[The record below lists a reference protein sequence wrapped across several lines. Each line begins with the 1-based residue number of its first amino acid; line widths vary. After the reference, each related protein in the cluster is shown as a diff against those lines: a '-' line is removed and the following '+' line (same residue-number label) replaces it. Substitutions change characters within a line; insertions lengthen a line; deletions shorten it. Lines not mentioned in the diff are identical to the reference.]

1 MILILFLALVA
12 APIAVSAT
20 LYAFSARAE
29 NWQIAD
35 RSSAGL
41 LPQPAAKP
49 EAAVRI
55 YAARTVRW
63 KQIFA
68 VHSWIVFKEN
78 GAPSY
83 TRYDYTAWGEPIR
96 VNGFAADGRWFGE
109 VPETVFAADGAEAE
123 KLIPKI
129 KQAIAAYEYRNY
141 GDYRAWPG
149 PNSNTF
155 VAAIIDAVPE
165 MRTTLPPTAVG
176 KDFPYDRNWLSS
188 DRHRLSRDARRLPH
202 ADRRL
207 DRRHRAQ
214 PARRRGRPRHP
225 PACDQAAGPRPH
237 RHERVLARSARL
249 ASAHRYFGVSR
260 SIAKSSNHGRSRPA
274 ISSPIICAAR

>member
-1 MILILFLALVA
+1 MILSLFLALVA
-12 APIAVSAT
+12 APVAVSAT

-29 NWQIAD
+29 NWQMAD

-41 LPQPAAKP
+41 LPPAQAKS

-63 KQIFA
+63 RGIFA
-68 VHSWIVFKEN
+68 VHSWIVFKDRN
-78 GAPSY
+78 APTY

-129 KQAIAAYEYRNY
+129 RTAIANYEHRNY

-155 VAAIIDAVPE
+155 VAAILDAVPRRSSTPCRRCARRCRRPPSARII
-165 MRTTLPPTAVG
+165 RTT
-176 KDFPYDRNWLSS
+176 
-188 DRHRLSRDARRLPH
+188 
-202 ADRRL
+202 
-207 DRRHRAQ
+207 
-214 PARRRGRPRHP
+214 
-225 PACDQAAGPRPH
+225 AAGSRRPSPDF
-237 RHERVLARSARL
+237 APRSA
-249 ASAHRYFGVSR
+249 V
-260 SIAKSSNHGRSRPA
+260 I
-274 ISSPIICAAR
+274 

>member
-1 MILILFLALVA
+1 MILITFLALFA

-20 LYAFSARAE
+20 LYAFSERAE
-29 NWQIAD
+29 NWMTAD

-41 LPQPAAKP
+41 LPLAPAKP
-49 EAAVRI
+49 EAAVHI
-55 YAARTVRW
+55 FAARTVRW

-68 VHSWIVFKEN
+68 VHSWIVFKER
-78 GAPSY
+78 GATTY

-96 VNGFAADGRWFGE
+96 VNGFIADGRWFGE
-109 VPETVFAADGAEAE
+109 VPETVFAADGADAE

-129 KQAIAAYEYRNY
+129 KQAIAAYEHRNY

-176 KDFPYDRNWLSS
+176 KDFPYDHNWLSATATGF
-188 DRHRLSRDARRLPH
+188 RATLGGYLTFTIGWVEGIELSLLGGVIG
-202 ADRRL
+202 L
-207 DRRHRAQ
+207 DIR
-214 PARRRGRPRHP
+214 
-225 PACDQAAGPRPH
+225 
-237 RHERVLARSARL
+237 
-249 ASAHRYFGVSR
+249 
-260 SIAKSSNHGRSRPA
+260 RPA
-274 ISSPIICAAR
+274 LKLPGLGRIGMSAFSA

>member
-1 MILILFLALVA
+1 MRLSRMILILFLALVA

-41 LPQPAAKP
+41 LPPPAAKP
-49 EAAVRI
+49 EAVVRI

-68 VHSWIVFKEN
+68 VHSWIAFKEN
-78 GAPSY
+78 GASSY

-109 VPETVFAADGAEAE
+109 IPQTVFAADGAEAE

-129 KQAIAAYEYRNY
+129 KQAIETYAYRNY

-155 VAAIIDAVPE
+155 IAAIIDAVPE

-188 DRHRLSRDARRLPH
+188 TATGFRATLGGYLTLTIGWIEGIELSLLGGVVG
-202 ADRRL
+202 L
-207 DRRHRAQ
+207 DIR
-214 PARRRGRPRHP
+214 
-225 PACDQAAGPRPH
+225 
-237 RHERVLARSARL
+237 
-249 ASAHRYFGVSR
+249 
-260 SIAKSSNHGRSRPA
+260 RPA
-274 ISSPIICAAR
+274 IKLPGLGRIGMSAFTPDTRA